1 MSRTATQ
8 EHQMRPTTKTT
19 AGLLALLVVSALLFL
34 GVAPVAAQAADSNC
48 PPGQPLGRPPGTPPN
63 QPGPPT
69 GRPSD
74 YPPGRCQLALSR
86 SAAQRNETFTA
97 TGGGFIP
104 GEEVT
109 LSVAGRNVQRVIA
122 DANGAFAVDLAVP
135 EDAPF
140 GATKVL
146 ASGATQ
152 QLSADF
158 EVLAGASAGAD
169 ASPARARAGGLV
181 RTGSDAVGLA
191 SAGLSLVVVGGVLV
205 MIVRRRRA
213 AIADG
218 VI

>member
-1 MSRTATQ
+1 MSATSNR
-8 EHQMRPTTKTT
+8 ERAMGTMTKTT
-19 AGLLALLVVSALLFL
+19 AALVALLVALAL
-34 GVAPVAAQAADSNC
+34 GALGAAPASGQAAADNC
-48 PPGQPLGRPPGTPPN
+48 PPGQPFGRPPGTPPD
-63 QPGPPT
+63 QPGPPN
-69 GRPSD
+69 GRPPD

-86 SAAQRNETFTA
+86 SAAQRGETFRA
-97 TGGGFIP
+97 TGGGFVP

-109 LSVAGRNVQRVIA
+109 LSIAGRNAQRVIA
-122 DANGAFAVDLAVP
+122 DSNGAFSVDLTVP
-135 EDAPF
+135 DDAPY

-146 ASGATQ
+146 ASGANQ

-158 EVLAGASAGAD
+158 EVLAAGAAGSD
-169 ASPARARAGGLV
+169 PAPATARRSGLV

-218 VI
+218 LI